1 MLLNWNFDNS
11 YLKLPEK
18 FYSFVKADMF
28 PQPKIALFNNELA
41 ENLNLQFSN
50 TDEHDLTLSLS
61 GQKKTKGSKLF
72 SQAYAGHQFGHFT
85 ILGDGRALFLGEHIN
100 NKNERF
106 DIQLKGSGKT
116 PYSRN
121 GDGKAV
127 IGPMLREYIISE
139 AMFYLDIP
147 TTRSLAVVFT
157 GENVLREKYLPGA
170 VLTRV
175 AKSHIRV
182 GTFQFASI
190 NKDKSYIKELTDY
203 SINRHYP
210 ELLKNKNKIEDFL
223 EKVVLKQVDLIV
235 NWIRVGFIHGVMN
248 TDNMSIVGETIDYGP
263 CAFMDEYNP
272 KTVFS
277 SIDQF
282 GRYSFENQPKIA
294 QWNLARFAE
303 TILFLID
310 KDENIAIKKA
320 EKILSKFQREYNIA
334 WLKMM
339 KNKIG
344 LIEDNQNDI
353 KLIAE
358 LLNIMHVHK
367 LDYTNTFLDLK
378 NNKLDKHVFFKEWI
392 VKYKDRIKLEK
403 KDKYILKN
411 IKEKNNPKII
421 PRNHLVEKFIKEAE
435 NNKFE
440 NIKSFLNVIKKPY
453 DSYKIPDNLK
463 KLPSNE
469 EKVYQTF
476 CGT

>member
-1 MLLNWNFDNS
+1 MLLNWNFNNS
-11 YLKLPEK
+11 YLKLPK
-18 FYSFVKADMF
+18 NFYSFVRADTF
-28 PQPKIALFNNELA
+28 HKPKIALFNNELA

-50 TDEHDLTLSLS
+50 TDEHDLALSLS
-61 GQKKTKGSKLF
+61 GQKKNEGSILF

-85 ILGDGRALFLGEHIN
+85 ILGDGRALILGEHIN

-121 GDGKAV
+121 GDGKA
-127 IGPMLREYIISE
+127 ILGPMLREYIISE
-139 AMFYLDIP
+139 AMFYLGIP
-147 TTRSLAVVFT
+147 TTRSLAVILT
-157 GENVLREKYLPGA
+157 GEKILREKYFPGA
-170 VLTRV
+170 ILTRV

-190 NKDKSYIKELTDY
+190 HKDKNYIRELTNY

-210 ELLKNKNKIEDFL
+210 ELLKNKYKVEDFL
-223 EKVVLKQVDLIV
+223 EKIVLKQVKLIV
-235 NWIRVGFIHGVMN
+235 NWMRVGFIHGVMN

-282 GRYSFENQPKIA
+282 GRYSYENQPKIA

-310 KDENIAIKKA
+310 KDEKIAIKKA
-320 EKILSKFQREYNIA
+320 KKILSKFQDEYNHT

-339 KNKIG
+339 KEKIG
-344 LIEDNQNDI
+344 LVENNQNDI

-358 LLNIMHVHK
+358 LLNVDIK
-367 LDYTNTFLDLK
+367 
-378 NNKLDKHVFFKEWI
+378 FFYYE
-392 VKYKDRIKLEK
+392 VRI
-403 KDKYILKN
+403 
-411 IKEKNNPKII
+411 
-421 PRNHLVEKFIKEAE
+421 
-435 NNKFE
+435 
-440 NIKSFLNVIKKPY
+440 
-453 DSYKIPDNLK
+453 
-463 KLPSNE
+463 LP
-469 EKVYQTF
+469 
-476 CGT
+476 